1 MILAKYY
8 AWETWKQDE
17 GKEREGKREEKGRKK
32 GREEE
37 KEERKKNTWV
47 KLYASLFFVKL
58 NLLLHC
64 KN

>member
-37 KEERKKNTWV
+37 KEERKKNTSV
-47 KLYASLFFVKL
+47 KLYASLFL
-58 NLLLHC
+58 
-64 KN
+64 